1 MTFIRQIVKI
11 NNNAG
16 MAELADAPDLGSGG
30 VIHAGSIPV
39 TRTTRQG
46 PEPIRAPGFCFT
58 QNTMPAFT
66 AGIFFVNA
74 SQQAESGRNPRP
86 RPGFSFCPFTR
97 AYSRLCIT
105 RDDVSF
111 QMPLICLLFS
121 LPSPVME
128 RNSPFRP
135 GFLSAAKR
143 SACQFSG
150 GGIPGQTFRSGWK
163 RHFAKRGNPSQN
175 AVFPIED
182 SMAVPRKEGM
192 AY

>member
-1 MTFIRQIVKI
+1 
-11 NNNAG
+11 

-150 GGIPGQTFRSGWK
+150 GGYPGK
-163 RHFAKRGNPSQN
+163 PFAAGGNGISQS
-175 AVFPIED
+175 VRT
-182 SMAVPRKEGM
+182 PRKTPFFLLKTAWQVQEKKVWPIKKYFGD
-192 AY
+192 